1 MASQAWAQLQAD
13 EAALRRSAQARLVFA
28 PVGWR
33 SSGKSLGESL
43 GESTR
48 ESTRASTQEST
59 REPEGEPENRMP
71 AKRPRCEGGAVAHAD
86 AAGMALTTDA
96 LPLTLYKDK
105 RVWSTGVEEDGRAWT
120 TYGVEGGKMTRSE
133 RTAPTGLQGRTSRE
147 QAAQEA
153 LAQVRKKLR
162 AGYTL
167 ERPGADPSERATDAA
182 SVPLPMLAV
191 DWHKLKRPQAFVGDA
206 TYAQP
211 KLDGIR
217 ALANTR
223 TGKLYSRTGKLL
235 TGLPHIEDALRV
247 AADAATPPAEWLDG
261 EIYRHGMD
269 FQDIVGAARKKQAD
283 GRSWDLEYHVF
294 DTVRPDLGFENRLR
308 MLSQWTHVTQKLS
321 PRHRGVIVQVHTEPI
336 TADTVDDLQ
345 RQVDELVT
353 KYERDGYEGAI
364 LRRNAPYEPGK
375 RSLTLAKAKNFRQE
389 EFAVVRLTRRERQ
402 TGPAIAATVVAQ
414 TDDGQQFE
422 ATLGGT
428 EAQRREM
435 WSQRDQYDRDNY
447 VVSVR
452 FQELTSAGIPR
463 FPTVVGFRHPDDR

>member
-1 MASQAWAQLQAD
+1 MYGHRCSNESLAMASRAWAQLQAD
-13 EAALRRSAQARLVFA
+13 EAALRASAQARLVFA

-33 SSGKSLGESL
+33 SE
-43 GESTR
+43 R
-48 ESTRASTQEST
+48 ESERES
-59 REPEGEPENRMP
+59 ENTMP
-71 AKRPRCEGGAVAHAD
+71 TKRLRCGGGAVAHAD
-86 AAGMALTTDA
+86 AEGMALTADT
-96 LPLTLYKDK
+96 LPLTLYKDR
-105 RVWSTGVEEDGRAWT
+105 RVWSTGVEKDGRTWT
-120 TYGVEGGKMTRSE
+120 TYGIAGGKMTHSE
-133 RTAPTGLQGRTSRE
+133 RTPPDGLQGRTSRE

-162 AGYTL
+162 AGYTI
-167 ERPGADPSERATDAA
+167 EEPGADSSERATKIPHDAA

-206 TYAQP
+206 TYTQP

-235 TGLPHIEDALRV
+235 TGLPHIEEALRT

-261 EIYRHGMD
+261 EIYKHGMD
-269 FQDIVGAARKKQAD
+269 FQDIVGAARKKRAD
-283 GRSWDLEYHVF
+283 GRSRDLEYHVF

-308 MLSQWTHVTQKLS
+308 MLNQWTHVIQELS

-345 RQVDELVT
+345 RQVEELVT

-364 LRRNAPYEPGK
+364 VRRNAPYEPGK
-375 RSLTLAKAKNFRQE
+375 RSLMLAKAKNFQQE
-389 EFAVVRLTRRERQ
+389 EFAVIRLTRRERQ
-402 TGPAIAATVVAQ
+402 TGPAIAATVVAR
-414 TDDGQQFE
+414 TDGGQQFE

-435 WSQRDQYDRDNY
+435 WSQREQYRRDNY
-447 VVSVR
+447 VVTVR